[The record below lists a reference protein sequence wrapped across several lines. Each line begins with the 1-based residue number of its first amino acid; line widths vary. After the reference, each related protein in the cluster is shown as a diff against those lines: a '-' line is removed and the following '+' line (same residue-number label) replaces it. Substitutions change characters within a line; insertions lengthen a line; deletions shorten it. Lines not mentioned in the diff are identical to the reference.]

1 MTSMPRRVLVA
12 YATRHG
18 STHRIATTVCG
29 ILRDAGVD
37 ADCRSVGEVDS
48 IAPYGAVIL
57 GSAMYMDTWQVDAVR
72 LLRRHL
78 DVLAERPLWLFS
90 GGPLTDPPAVEAPLP
105 SRPEDLEDLAVAAG
119 ARGHVV
125 FGGRPATQ
133 AAGTEQAGAETAAE
147 GAGPAGDFR
156 DWDVITEWA
165 QSMVPKLLAALPAA
179 GADTPGGAPKGGAS
193 ST

>member
-1 MTSMPRRVLVA
+1 MPRRVLVA

-37 ADCRSVGEVDS
+37 ADCRSAGEVDS
-48 IAPYGAVIL
+48 IAPYGAVVL
-57 GSAMYMDTWQVDAVR
+57 GSAMYMDTWQQDAVR
-72 LLRRHL
+72 LLRRHF
-78 DVLAERPLWLFS
+78 DDLAARPLWLFS
-90 GGPLTDPPAVEAPLP
+90 GGPLTDPPVVEAPLP

-133 AAGTEQAGAETAAE
+133 AADTEPAGGETAAE

-156 DWDVITEWA
+156 DWDAITEWA
-165 QSMVPKLLAALPAA
+165 QSMVPKLLAALPAD
-179 GADTPGGAPKGGAS
+179 GTDTPGTAPKGGPG

>member
-1 MTSMPRRVLVA
+1 MA

-29 ILRDAGVD
+29 ILRDAGID
-37 ADCRSVGEVDS
+37 ADCRSAAEVES
-48 IAPYGAVIL
+48 VAPYGAVIV
-57 GSAMYMDTWQVDAVR
+57 GSAMYMDTWQQDAVR

-78 DVLAERPLWLFS
+78 DDLTSRPLWLFS
-90 GGPLTDPPAVEAPLP
+90 GGPLTDPPATEAPLP

-125 FGGRPATQ
+125 FGGRHAEPAPTGD
-133 AAGTEQAGAETAAE
+133 AAAASE
-147 GAGPAGDFR
+147 GEAATHATDFR

-165 QSMVPKLLAALPAA
+165 QSMVPKLEAALPAPGTEPPRPA
-179 GADTPGGAPKGGAS
+179 GARRRTSA
-193 ST
+193 